1 MVRSIQDSLRGH
13 LVVVHPVS
21 KKLACGDIG
30 VGGLASIDSIV
41 STVEDIIAKYTQN
54 KSIADN

>member
-1 MVRSIQDSLRGH
+1 M
-13 LVVVHPVS
+13 VHPVS